1 MATDYALMIRNL
13 MAFYDFTEKT
23 LVSIGAGGGQLAG
36 YGQPARR
43 VVAIDQD
50 DAALD
55 QLRAAIVKGN
65 MVEKFELLRGD
76 FLTMDLPTR
85 GDVALFDFCLHEMA
99 DAALALTRAG
109 KLASD
114 VVVFDHGRTSAW
126 AYYVAEETK
135 VDLAWRTVERFEL
148 IRHRE
153 FATEQRFKDHA
164 ELLAKVKPQGEI
176 AIRRI
181 EEFKDRTGII
191 IPMTYELALI
201 RFA

>member
-13 MAFYDFTEKT
+13 TSFYDFRDKT

-55 QLRAAIVKGN
+55 QLRAAVAKGN
-65 MVEKFELLRGD
+65 MSEKFELLRGD
-76 FLTMDLPTR
+76 FLTMDLPAR

-109 KLASD
+109 RLAPD
-114 VVVFDHGRTSAW
+114 VVVFDHGRASAW

-135 VDLAWRTVERFEL
+135 VDLAWRTIERFKL
-148 IRHRE
+148 VRHRE

-181 EEFKDRTGII
+181 AEFKDRTDII
-191 IPMTYELALI
+191 IPMTYEVALI
-201 RFA
+201 RFP